1 MIAKRRLERE
11 AIQLFVRQYNQTAD
25 SPLRLL
31 YQREKPDAVLMD
43 SLGRKLGMEITHL
56 FYSEEEARQ
65 LFQQRHRSFVCID
78 SFQHLLDGLNQQLAR
93 KEAKSAG
100 YSRKYPLAL
109 LIRNM
114 SPHFGWSD
122 FNQAWDKITF
132 SSQAFAHVWLLVKDD
147 APQDSVAKDASQ
159 GSALQDAASAG
170 PAAEQWHL
178 RRL

>member
-11 AIQLFVRQYNQTAD
+11 AIQLFLRQYNKTAN

-43 SLGRKLGMEITHL
+43 SHGRKLGMEITHL

-65 LFQQRHRSFVCID
+65 MFQQRHRSFVCID

-93 KEAKSAG
+93 KEAKSVG

-122 FNQAWDKITF
+122 FEREWDRITF
-132 SSQAFAHVWLLVKDD
+132 TSKAFMYVWLLVKEH
-147 APQDSVAKDASQ
+147 
-159 GSALQDAASAG
+159 AAAG
-170 PAAEQWHL
+170 AAAERWHL
-178 RRL
+178 KRL